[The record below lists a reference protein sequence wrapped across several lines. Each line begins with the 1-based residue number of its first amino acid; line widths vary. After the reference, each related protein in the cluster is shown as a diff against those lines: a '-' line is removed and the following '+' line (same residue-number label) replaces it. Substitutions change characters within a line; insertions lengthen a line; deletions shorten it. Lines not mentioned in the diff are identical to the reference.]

1 MEVTNY
7 SNAEKRY
14 ISRPREGWFHVCVG
28 TELQLMSES
37 SVRMLHR
44 GVPQPLDSRKVAIL
58 LVIVML
64 LPIFNPVS
72 ADESV
77 GRDDFGVLET
87 MVNALT
93 NQSNSGEDELAHN
106 SAEGILS
113 ALEARGREIGDG
125 DALLATDGVIG
136 DITMRQTDPL
146 VPSHPRPYVYL
157 TDPDS
162 HPDGWPNNLL
172 DTLFELP
179 PSFSDPL
186 AFGANTYSLYVNY
199 TARNNGPQHEAW
211 EYGTFTGD
219 ILSFEG
225 AGLFENAIDID
236 GDGSSDVAVGLSLV
250 GLGTQGEGWGV
261 TWSDGLIPTIE
272 SIWVRPNFQWK
283 VRVLDYNDPL
293 WDDMASMEVSLMKG
307 VAYDLTFT
315 GDGESYALVIDS
327 RFTQPPHDF
336 QVRVGLDQMTLNIT
350 DTFTNIIDVLNIFNG
365 GDESGL
371 EVTSVSAPY
380 AILVSNPN
388 RNSANEQTDC
398 EDSSWY
404 DPIADHEEES
414 RLHKCGYSIGIG
426 YVHFDEPDL
435 DGNRALD
442 ELGYIDIGL
451 HPIEGSTLIP
461 EEVDLVIRND
471 NAGEN
476 SFDNIEIFSDTDAD
490 LWFHYFE
497 DRSAHI
503 EEGGQFGNISDSR
516 GWVRDMPKGTLPQEE
531 IDAIFTLIGEAPGS
545 ANLPGDMPNRLS
557 LIISIKNYTADTSV
571 NVADSSL
578 IFNPS
583 DNRWNSLILIAGT
596 ESISKIEY
604 VSTFQRHGYAMD
616 SSSMEVE
623 IIDLPEVVAVFG
635 TFEIPSSNRI
645 RVEFGTAPD
654 LLSEVLD
661 NVVLNLV
668 EIILDLGTILNGL
681 PEAIVGTAGESS
693 GEIFLQF
700 YNQVRE
706 TWNDGRTRA
715 ETNVGSLSLS
725 IGSSPHP
732 VMEKNHILLAEDLDY
747 TDDNGNVDGKYG
759 RVNGPL
765 VPVGMSVL
773 LTDISGVSYSYD
785 QVTDLRTISLSGISG
800 EELIIGHL
808 THFSN
813 STEGEIRQFA
823 SISNRP
829 ESLTISQQGSDI
841 AYSATGEIGTITYS
855 GEGDGQYNALRLN
868 DLPSQF
874 ELQLGET
881 LAFSAPDGVGSI
893 EVQISN
899 ATTPLTMDDDHAR
912 FWLDQNIG
920 EASMS
925 LKLSN
930 LTSIILNPPEEPGAI
945 GKTGNSQLVMNRT
958 GSAPFSVFLED
969 VSDRD
974 DEFLGLSGRIH
985 LDPLPA
991 NVTMSLPSSQNSDV
1005 ISIPEFGEAE
1015 GILALSF
1022 FLSGM
1027 IDFGSSV
1034 NDFAVESMVNLGD
1047 ASNVASNMSL
1057 GLDLIT
1063 GEEFD
1068 ITLDVKKGVNIP
1080 DEPRWVHGISGE
1092 VLEATELA
1100 FNYSRMPEFTESSR
1114 LVVSSALDDFTITAE
1129 EMPQV
1134 IQALDWAGLS
1144 DSTSLVDAMLDGYIS
1159 PRELTLLDTETLEE
1173 EGVTFEQRRS
1183 WHSKI
1188 WVPQLPAGRIQL
1200 SYQVTITDDIPT
1212 FDIIASLD
1220 GWTPFRPMLT
1230 VELNGFSRTDSLLVL
1245 NGLDTSFQRDVTIH
1259 MSISTESDLIIPRT
1273 TIDMIYDLGER
1284 IDNARVL
1291 QNNQLRG
1298 IRTEMMM
1305 FNVPAS
1311 ADLFSKIG
1319 DILQADLTVPPEDRI
1334 GINSADSL
1342 MLQQLRKVDGLWWP
1356 ATMFIRDVP
1365 GEMHLLAA
1373 PANNF
1378 DIHEEQS
1385 FQGMFEMAYSSNSDD
1400 MDLFIETKG
1409 KSQNIRG
1416 DNLMLA
1422 ENLPDRFSME
1432 VTEDYGAMISA
1443 SGNGV
1448 EKLYIRRTNSMVQ
1461 EGVEIISAEVVGEDL
1476 KGAEVHIYRPLG
1488 YPVIVVDGI
1497 TGGRI
1502 VATAHTEV
1510 TVLGTGID
1518 ARGVLLD
1525 AQFTGGIPTA
1535 SSVGVNGV
1543 VTDLSLL
1550 SSLTGGEI
1558 ETTHIMIGDPFSSLL
1573 ATAVAAVTG

>member
-1 MEVTNY
+1 
-7 SNAEKRY
+7 
-14 ISRPREGWFHVCVG
+14 
-28 TELQLMSES
+28 MSDTG
-37 SVRMLHR
+37 VRLLHR
-44 GVPQPLDSRKVAIL
+44 GVPQPLDSSKVAVA

-64 LPIFNPVS
+64 LPIFSPVS

-77 GRDDFGVLET
+77 GRDDFGVLEA
-87 MVNALT
+87 MANALAAERD
-93 NQSNSGEDELAHN
+93 SGEDEIAKN

-136 DITMRQTDPL
+136 DISMRQTDPL
-146 VPSHPRPYVYL
+146 EPSHPQPYVYL

-179 PSFSDPL
+179 PSFNDPL
-186 AFGANTYSLYVNY
+186 AFGANTYSLYVNF
-199 TARNNGPQHEAW
+199 TARNNGPQYEAW
-211 EYGTFTGD
+211 DYGTFTGD
-219 ILSFEG
+219 ILSFG
-225 AGLFENAIDID
+225 DTGLFENAIDID
-236 GDGSSDVAVGLSLV
+236 GDGSSDVAVGLSIL
-250 GLGTQGEGWGV
+250 GLGTQGQGWDV
-261 TWSDGLIPTIE
+261 VLSDGIIPTVQE
-272 SIWVRPNFQWK
+272 IWIRPNFQWK
-283 VRVLDYNDPL
+283 VRVLDHADPL

-336 QVRVGLDQMTLNIT
+336 QVRVGLDQLTL
-350 DTFTNIIDVLNIFNG
+350 DVSGTFATLVDILNIFTG
-365 GDESGL
+365 GDDSGL

-380 AILVSNPN
+380 SILISNPN

-398 EDSSWY
+398 SDSSWY
-404 DPIADHEEES
+404 DPVADHGAES
-414 RLHKCGYSIGIG
+414 RQHKCGYSVGIG

-435 DGNRALD
+435 DGFRPLD
-442 ELGYIDIGL
+442 ELGYIDVGL
-451 HPIEGSTLIP
+451 HPVEGGTLIP
-461 EEVDLVIRND
+461 EELDLVIRND

-490 LWFHYFE
+490 LYFHYFE
-497 DRSAHI
+497 DRSRHI
-503 EEGGQFGNISDSR
+503 EEGGRFGNITDSR

-545 ANLPGDMPNRLS
+545 SNLPGQMPNRLS
-557 LIISIKNYTADTSV
+557 LIISIKNYTADNSA
-571 NVADSSL
+571 NVADGTL
-578 IFNPS
+578 LLDPS

-596 ESISKIEY
+596 ERISRLEY
-604 VSTFQRHGYAMD
+604 VSTFQRHGYAID

-623 IIDLPEVVAVFG
+623 IIDLPEVVAIFG
-635 TFEIPSSNRI
+635 TFEIPTSNRV

-693 GEIFLQF
+693 GEIFLQC

-706 TWNDGRTRA
+706 TWSS
-715 ETNVGSLSLS
+715 GSIRSESLVQGVKLA

-732 VMEKNHILLAEDLDY
+732 IMDKNHILLSEDLDY
-747 TDDNGNVDGKYG
+747 TDQNGNVDGKYG
-759 RVNGPL
+759 RINEPL
-765 VPVGMSVL
+765 VPVGISLMV
-773 LTDISGVSYSYD
+773 TEISGASYSYN
-785 QVTDLRTISLSGISG
+785 QETDLRTISISG
-800 EELIIGHL
+800 SSGDELIIGHMRHL
-808 THFSN
+808 SN
-813 STEGEIRQFA
+813 STNGDVRQFA

-829 ESLTISQQGSDI
+829 SNLTISQQGSQITYTASD
-841 AYSATGEIGTITYS
+841 EIGTITYS

-868 DLPSQF
+868 GLPSQF
-874 ELQLGET
+874 ELELGDT
-881 LAFSAPDGVGSI
+881 LSLNAPQGVDSI

-899 ATTPLTMDDDHAR
+899 ASTPLTMEEDHAR
-912 FWLDQNIG
+912 FWIDQVQG

-930 LTSIILNPPEEPGAI
+930 LTSIVLNPPQEPGAT
-945 GKTGNSQLVMNRT
+945 GSRGNSQLVMNRT
-958 GSAPFSVFLED
+958 GSSPFSVLLED
-969 VSDRD
+969 VSDRS

-991 NVTMSLPSSQNSDV
+991 NLTMSLPSSENSDL
-1005 ISIPEFGEAE
+1005 ITIPEFGDAD

-1027 IDFGSSV
+1027 IDFGASV

-1047 ASNVASNMSL
+1047 ASNIQSNLSL
-1057 GLDLIT
+1057 GLNLLT

-1068 ITLDVKKGVNIP
+1068 ITLDVRKGKNVP
-1080 DEPRWVHGISGE
+1080 QEPRWVHGLSGE
-1092 VLEATELA
+1092 VLEATELI
-1100 FNYSRMPEFTESSR
+1100 FNYTKMPEFTTSSR
-1114 LVVSSALDDFTITAE
+1114 QIVFDALDDFEISEIE
-1129 EMPQV
+1129 EPDV
-1134 IQALDWAGLS
+1134 IQALEWAGLS
-1144 DSTSLVDAMLDGYIS
+1144 DSKSLVEAMRDGFIS
-1159 PRELTLLDTETLEE
+1159 PRELALLDTDTLED
-1173 EGVTFEQRRS
+1173 EGVTFDQRRS

-1188 WVPQLPAGRIQL
+1188 WMPQLPAG
-1200 SYQVTITDDIPT
+1200 DIKLRY
-1212 FDIIASLD
+1212 DVKIIDEIPEFEIGVSLD
-1220 GWTPFRPMLT
+1220 GWTPFRPVLT
-1230 VELNGFSRTDSLLVL
+1230 VELNGLAKTDTLLVL
-1245 NGLDTSFQRDVTIH
+1245 TGLDTGLKRNISLNAT
-1259 MSISTESDLIIPRT
+1259 ISTQSELVIPRT
-1273 TIDMIYDLGER
+1273 TIDMVYDLGER
-1284 IDNARVL
+1284 LDNARVL

-1298 IRTEMMM
+1298 IRTEMMI
-1305 FNVPAS
+1305 FNAPAT
-1311 ADLFSKIG
+1311 ADLYSTIG
-1319 DILQADLTVPPEDRI
+1319 DILQADLIVPPEDRI
-1334 GINSADSL
+1334 GINSADSM

-1365 GEMHLLAA
+1365 GEMHLKAA

-1385 FQGMFEMAYSSNSDD
+1385 FQGMFEMDYSSNSDD

-1409 KSQNIRG
+1409 KSQNLRG
-1416 DNLMLA
+1416 DNLMLS
-1422 ENLPDRFSME
+1422 ENLPDRFKME
-1432 VTEDYGAMISA
+1432 VTEDYGASISA

-1448 EKLYIRRTNSMVQ
+1448 EKLYIRRSNSVIQ
-1461 EGVEIISAEVVGEDL
+1461 EGVTIVSAEMVGENL
-1476 KGAEVHIYRPLG
+1476 QGAEVHIYRPLG

-1502 VATAHTEV
+1502 VATSQTEV
-1510 TVLGTGID
+1510 DVLGTDID

-1535 SSVGVNGV
+1535 SSVGINGV
-1543 VTDLSLL
+1543 VTDLSLI

-1558 ETTHIMIGDPFSSLL
+1558 ETTHVMIGDPFSSLL
-1573 ATAVAAVTG
+1573 ATAIAVVTG

>member
-1 MEVTNY
+1 M
-7 SNAEKRY
+7 S
-14 ISRPREGWFHVCVG
+14 SEG
-28 TELQLMSES
+28 
-37 SVRMLHR
+37 VRMLHR
-44 GVPQPLDSRKVAIL
+44 GVPQPLDSRKVAVM

-64 LPIFNPVS
+64 VPIFSPVT

-77 GRDDFGVLET
+77 GRDDFGVLEA
-87 MVNALT
+87 MANALT
-93 NQSNSGEDELAHN
+93 AQRDSGEDELAEN

-113 ALEARGREIGDG
+113 ALEARGREIGNG

-136 DITMRQTDPL
+136 DISMRETDPL
-146 VPSHPRPYVYL
+146 EPSHPRPYVYL

-172 DTLFELP
+172 DTLFNLP
-179 PSFSDPL
+179 PSFTDPL
-186 AFGANTYSLYVNY
+186 AIGANTYSVYVNY

-219 ILSFEG
+219 ILSLNG
-225 AGLFENAIDID
+225 AGIFENAIDID
-236 GDGSSDVAVGLSLV
+236 GDGSNDVAVGLSIV

-261 TWSDGLIPTIE
+261 QWSDGLIPTIE
-272 SIWVRPNFQWK
+272 EIWIRPNFQWK
-283 VRVLDYNDPL
+283 VRVLDHNDPL

-336 QVRVGLDQMTLNIT
+336 QVRVGLDQMTLSVT
-350 DTFTNIIDVLNIFNG
+350 DTFTNIIQVLNIFNG

-380 AILVSNPN
+380 AILISNPN

-404 DPIADHEEES
+404 DPIADHGAES
-414 RLHKCGYSIGIG
+414 REHKCGYSVGIG
-426 YVHFDEPDL
+426 YVHFKEPDL
-435 DGNRALD
+435 DGVRDLD
-442 ELGYIDIGL
+442 ELGYIDVGL
-451 HPIEGSTLIP
+451 HPVAGDTLIP

-490 LWFHYFE
+490 LYFHYFE

-503 EEGGQFGNISDSR
+503 EEGGQFGNITDSR

-545 ANLPGDMPNRLS
+545 SNLPGQMPNRLS
-557 LIISIKNYTADTSV
+557 LIISIKNYTADNSA

-578 IFNPS
+578 LFDPS

-596 ESISKIEY
+596 ERIGKLEY

-681 PEAIVGTAGESS
+681 PEAIVSTAGESS
-693 GEIFLQF
+693 GEIFLQM
-700 YNQVRE
+700 YDQVRE
-706 TWNDGRTRA
+706 TWNDGSIRS
-715 ETNVGSLSLS
+715 ETTVSSLSLA

-732 VMEKNHILLAEDLDY
+732 VMDKNHILLAEDLDY
-747 TDDNGNVDGKYG
+747 TDSNGNVDGKYG
-759 RVNGPL
+759 RINGPL

-773 LTDISGVSYSYD
+773 MTDISGVSYSYD
-785 QVTDLRTISLSGISG
+785 QDSDLRTISLSGISG

-813 STEGEIRQFA
+813 TTDGEVKQFA

-829 ESLTISQQGSDI
+829 ENLTISQQESVI
-841 AYSATGEIGTITYS
+841 TYSATGEIGTITYS
-855 GEGDGQYNALRLN
+855 GEGEGQYNALRLN
-868 DLPSQF
+868 GLPSQF
-874 ELQLGET
+874 QLELGDT
-881 LAFSAPDGVGSI
+881 LAMYAPDGIDSI

-899 ATTPLTMDDDHAR
+899 ASTPLTMDDDHAR
-912 FWLDQNIG
+912 FWIDQNIG

-925 LKLSN
+925 MKLSN
-930 LTSIILNPPEEPGAI
+930 LTSVVLNPPEDPGAI
-945 GKTGNSQLVMNRT
+945 GRTGNSELVMNRT
-958 GSAPFSVFLED
+958 GSAPFSVLIED
-969 VSDRD
+969 VSDRS
-974 DEFLGLSGRIH
+974 DEFLGLSGRIY

-991 NVTMSLPSSQNSDV
+991 NVTLSLPSSENSDL
-1005 ISIPEFGEAE
+1005 IAIPEFGDTD

-1034 NDFAVESMVNLGD
+1034 NDFAVESMIDLGD
-1047 ASNVASNMSL
+1047 ASNIASNMSL

-1080 DEPRWVHGISGE
+1080 NEPRWVHGISGE
-1092 VLEATELA
+1092 VLEATQLI
-1100 FNYSRMPEFTESSR
+1100 FNYSMMPEFTESSR
-1114 LVVSSALDDFTITAE
+1114 LVVSEALDDFRITE
-1129 EMPQV
+1129 LERPDV
-1134 IQALDWAGLS
+1134 IQALSWAGLS
-1144 DSTSLVDAMLDGYIS
+1144 DATSLVDAMQDGYIS
-1159 PRELTLLDTETLEE
+1159 ARELKLLDNATLEN

-1188 WVPQLPAGRIQL
+1188 WMPQLPAGLIEL
-1200 SYQVTITDDIPT
+1200 SYEV
-1212 FDIIASLD
+1212 IIKDEVPMFIIEASLD
-1220 GWTPFRPMLT
+1220 DWTPFRPVLT
-1230 VELNGFSRTDSLLVL
+1230 IELNGLTRTDTMMALT
-1245 NGLDTSFQRDVTIH
+1245 GLDTDLERNVNISAT
-1259 MSISTESDLIIPRT
+1259 ISTESDLVIPRT
-1273 TIDMIYDLGER
+1273 TIDMNYSLGER
-1284 IDNARVL
+1284 LDNARVL

-1305 FNVPAS
+1305 FDAPAT
-1311 ADLFSKIG
+1311 ATLYSKIG
-1319 DILQADLTVPPEDRI
+1319 DILQADLTVPPAERI
-1334 GINSADSL
+1334 DGRDSADSM
-1342 MLQQLRKVDGLWWP
+1342 MLQQLRMVDGIWWP
-1356 ATMFIRDVP
+1356 STMFIRDVP

-1373 PANNF
+1373 PADNF
-1378 DIHEEQS
+1378 DIHEEYS
-1385 FQGMFEMAYSSNSDD
+1385 FQGMFEMAYSSNSDE

-1416 DNLMLA
+1416 DNLMLS
-1422 ENLPDRFSME
+1422 ENLPDRFTME
-1432 VTEDYGAMISA
+1432 VTEEYGARISA

-1448 EKLYIRRTNSMVQ
+1448 EKLYIRRSNSQ
-1461 EGVEIISAEVVGEDL
+1461 IQDGVEIVSAELIGENL

-1510 TVLGTGID
+1510 DVLGTDID

-1543 VTDLSLL
+1543 VSDLSLL
-1550 SSLTGGEI
+1550 STLTGGEI
-1558 ETTHIMIGDPFSSLL
+1558 ETTHIMIGDPISSLV

>member
-1 MEVTNY
+1 M
-7 SNAEKRY
+7 
-14 ISRPREGWFHVCVG
+14 GVG
-28 TELQLMSES
+28 TELELMSSEG
-37 SVRMLHR
+37 VRMLHR
-44 GVPQPLDSRKVAIL
+44 GVPQPLDSRKVAVM

-64 LPIFNPVS
+64 LPIFTPVT

-77 GRDDFGVLET
+77 GRDDFGVLAAMAE
-87 MVNALT
+87 ALT
-93 NQSNSGEDELAHN
+93 EQRDSGEDELAHD

-136 DITMRQTDPL
+136 DISMRETDPL
-146 VPSHPRPYVYL
+146 EPSHPRPYVYL

-179 PSFSDPL
+179 PSFNDPL
-186 AFGANTYSLYVNY
+186 AIGANTYSVYVNY

-219 ILSFEG
+219 ILSIDG
-225 AGLFENAIDID
+225 AGIFENAIDID
-236 GDGSSDVAVGLSLV
+236 GDGSSDVAVGLSIV
-250 GLGTQGEGWGV
+250 GLGTQGQGWGV
-261 TWSDGLIPTIE
+261 EWSDGLIPTIE
-272 SIWVRPNFQWK
+272 EIWIRPNFQWK
-283 VRVLDYNDPL
+283 VRVLDHNDPL

-336 QVRVGLDQMTLNIT
+336 QVRVGLDQMTLKVT
-350 DTFTNIIDVLNIFNG
+350 DTFTNIIQVLNIFNG
-365 GDESGL
+365 GDDSGL

-380 AILVSNPN
+380 AIMISNPN

-404 DPIADHEEES
+404 DPIADHDAES
-414 RLHKCGYSIGIG
+414 RMHKCGYSVGIG
-426 YVHFDEPDL
+426 YVHFKEPDI
-435 DGNRALD
+435 DGFRALD
-442 ELGYIDIGL
+442 ELGYIDVGL
-451 HPIEGSTLIP
+451 HPVLGDTLIP

-490 LWFHYFE
+490 LYFHYFE

-503 EEGGQFGNISDSR
+503 EEGGQFGNITDSR

-545 ANLPGDMPNRLS
+545 SNLPGQMPNRLS
-557 LIISIKNYTADTSV
+557 LIISIKNYTADDST

-578 IFNPS
+578 LLDPS

-596 ESISKIEY
+596 ERIGKLEY
-604 VSTFQRHGYAMD
+604 VSTFQRHGYAID

-623 IIDLPEVVAVFG
+623 IVDLPEVVAVFG
-635 TFEIPSSNRI
+635 TFEIPSSNRV

-693 GEIFLQF
+693 GEIFVQMF
-700 YNQVRE
+700 DQVRE
-706 TWNDGRTRA
+706 TWSDGSTRSQ
-715 ETNVGSLSLS
+715 TTLSSLSLA

-732 VMEKNHILLAEDLDY
+732 VMDKDHILLAEDLDY
-747 TDDNGNVDGKYG
+747 TDNNGNVDGKYG
-759 RVNGPL
+759 RINGPL
-765 VPVGMSVL
+765 VPVGMSVRM
-773 LTDISGVSYSYD
+773 TDISGVSYSYD
-785 QVTDLRTISLSGISG
+785 QDTDLRTISLSGISG

-813 STEGEIRQFA
+813 TTDGEVKQFA

-829 ESLTISQQGSDI
+829 GNLTISQQGSVI
-841 AYSATGEIGTITYS
+841 TYSATDEIGTITYS

-868 DLPSQF
+868 GLPSQF
-874 ELQLGET
+874 QLELGDT
-881 LAFSAPDGVGSI
+881 LAMYAPDGIDSI

-899 ATTPLTMDDDHAR
+899 ASTPLTMDDDHAR
-912 FWLDQNIG
+912 FWIDQNIG

-930 LTSIILNPPEEPGAI
+930 LTSVVLNPPQEPGAL
-945 GKTGNSQLVMNRT
+945 GPTGNSELVMNRT
-958 GSAPFSVFLED
+958 GSAPFSVLLED
-969 VSDRD
+969 VSDRS

-991 NVTMSLPSSQNSDV
+991 NVTLSLPSSENSDI
-1005 ISIPEFGEAE
+1005 ISIPEFGDAD

-1047 ASNVASNMSL
+1047 ASNIAQNLSL
-1057 GLDLIT
+1057 GLDLKT

-1068 ITLDVKKGVNIP
+1068 ITLDVKKGVNVP

-1092 VLEATELA
+1092 VLEATQLV
-1100 FNYSRMPEFTESSR
+1100 FNYSMMPEFTESSR
-1114 LVVSSALDDFTITAE
+1114 AVVSNALEDFRITE
-1129 EMPQV
+1129 QERPDV
-1134 IQALDWAGLS
+1134 IQALTWGGLS
-1144 DSTSLVDAMLDGYIS
+1144 DAESLVDAMEDGYIS
-1159 PRELTLLDTETLEE
+1159 ARELKLLDNATLEE

-1188 WVPQLPAGRIQL
+1188 WMPQLPAGLIKL
-1200 SYQVTITDDIPT
+1200 NYMVEIKDEVPHFTIE
-1212 FDIIASLD
+1212 ASLE
-1220 GWTPFRPMLT
+1220 GWTPFRPVLT
-1230 VELNGFSRTDSLLVL
+1230 IELNGLTRTDTMMVL
-1245 NGLDTSFQRDVTIH
+1245 TGLDTELSRNVNISAT
-1259 MSISTESDLIIPRT
+1259 ISTESDLVIPRT
-1273 TIDMIYDLGER
+1273 TIDMSYKLGER
-1284 IDNARVL
+1284 LENARIL

-1305 FNVPAS
+1305 FDVPQNAT
-1311 ADLFSKIG
+1311 LYSKIG
-1319 DILQADLTVPPEDRI
+1319 DILQADLTVPPADRI
-1334 GINSADSL
+1334 NGRDSADSM
-1342 MLQQLRKVDGLWWP
+1342 MLQQLRLVDGIWWP
-1356 ATMFIRDVP
+1356 STMFIRDVP

-1373 PANNF
+1373 PASNF
-1378 DIHEEQS
+1378 DIHEERS
-1385 FQGMFEMAYSSNSDD
+1385 FQGMFEMAYSSNSDE

-1416 DNLMLA
+1416 NNLMLS
-1422 ENLPDRFSME
+1422 ENLPDRFTME
-1432 VTEDYGAMISA
+1432 VTEDYGASISA

-1448 EKLYIRRTNSMVQ
+1448 EKLYIRRSNSQ
-1461 EGVEIISAEVVGEDL
+1461 IQDGVNIVSAELVGENL

-1510 TVLGTGID
+1510 DVLGTDID

-1543 VTDLSLL
+1543 VSDLSLI

-1558 ETTHIMIGDPFSSLL
+1558 ETTHIMIGDPISSGV
-1573 ATAVAAVTG
+1573 ATLIAAVTG